1 MKKNQAKQKLKLPGW
16 LKEKIEESTRVKVK
30 EATVDYI
37 RDKGLQKK
45 LPPANAETYFKI
57 LPYMTRIDSD
67 WGVVTSKV
75 FNTGKFYALET
86 YGQTIRNFLNG
97 KAIKQ
102 AIKDADAAELLEKE
116 QKEESIYMTDDEEED
131 QDDS

>member
-1 MKKNQAKQKLKLPGW
+1 
-16 LKEKIEESTRVKVK
+16 VK

-45 LPPANAETYFKI
+45 LPPANAETYYKI
-57 LPYMTRIDSD
+57 IPYMARIESD
-67 WGVVTSKV
+67 WGIVTSKV

-86 YGQTIRNFLNG
+86 YGQTIRNYLG
-97 KAIKQ
+97 SKAIKQ

-116 QKEESIYMTDDEEED
+116 KKEDSIYMTDDDEEE